1 VSYLGDLLFVRRDRV
16 DLDAVLRHRAEAK
29 VRELVDGLSESAFA
43 NQTDEQ
49 LAQEVYKYA
58 QLMPLRV
65 DFDKAT
71 AAVKEVP
78 FETNSVFG
86 ERLRVKGLR
95 ATKTIPFTGDA
106 DLWHLLTNPHDMNP
120 PHGAVSGQ
128 TVVIGIDVR
137 EQEGDQANSYIS
149 DTVARIK
156 TYVERQA
163 AQIETYNKALPARIK
178 PIIQQR
184 RSRLS
189 SATDLLK
196 KLQQ

>member
-1 VSYLGDLLFVRRDRV
+1 MSGMGDLLFVRRDRV
-16 DLDAVLRHRAEAK
+16 DLDAVLRHRAEVK
-29 VRELVDGLSESAFA
+29 VRELVDGLAESAFT

-49 LAQEVYKYA
+49 LTQEVYKA
-58 QLMPLRV
+58 AELKPLSV

-71 AAVKEVP
+71 AAVTEVP

-86 ERLRVKGLR
+86 DRIRIKGLR

-120 PHGAVSGQ
+120 PRGSVSRQ
-128 TVVIGIDVR
+128 NVVVGINVR
-137 EQEGDQANSYIS
+137 EPEGDQAMAYIS

-156 TYVERQA
+156 TYLGRQA
-163 AQIETYNKALPARIK
+163 EQIEAYNKALPARIK

-196 KLQQ
+196 KLQ